1 MSNQLKDQLKKKSDQ
16 LTESQV
22 YVNLM
27 VYKRSGQTEGVHTD
41 ANGKV
46 VNQHQSVKLVY
57 GSIEWNNYL
66 SKIGI
71 FGYTAVEV
79 KSARRDKA
87 KGGVADMT
95 RADLEFIQTEV
106 DKAMS
111 PSAVELTP
119 EQIELNDLRAKV
131 VALSKAS
138 AKTPE
143 ELKEDAE
150 NLAVLKEQAAQG
162 SKAMEMVERLQKQI
176 EEGSKTS
183 K

>member
-46 VNQHQSVKLVY
+46 VNEHQSVKLVY

-71 FGYTAVEV
+71 FGYTAVNV
-79 KSARRDKA
+79 KSATRAKA
-87 KGGVADMT
+87 KGGIANMTQADVA
-95 RADLEFIQTEV
+95 FIQNEV
-106 DKAMS
+106 EDAMK
-111 PSAVELTP
+111 PNNVALTP
-119 EQIELNDLRAKV
+119 EQIEMNDLRAKV

-150 NLAVLKEQAAQG
+150 ELVVLKEQASQG
-162 SKAMEMVERLQKQI
+162 SKAMEMVERLEKQI
-176 EEGSKTS
+176 EASNKESK
-183 K
+183 